1 MIVGVDA
8 SGEELQGKVCPF
20 SSIVTL
26 LVFQNLGLKLKFATI
41 FGRWIVRVKCFVELH
56 ILSFLVDLKS

>member
-20 SSIVTL
+20 SSIFTL

-41 FGRWIVRVKCFVELH
+41 FGRWNRSREMFRRATH
-56 ILSFLVDLKS
+56 LVLPR